1 MNSQTNNRFNRWIVR
16 LTLIALFCAL
26 CGAPGAAQAES
37 PPVSPEVSIAPD
49 VAYTLEEAAL
59 SPGTES
65 QTLRFR
71 LRLTNDSG
79 KPVDLNDY
87 GVMVKDAGGQ
97 TYSAGLTEKKNAR
110 VFPGKSEDF
119 AYLADVPVWL
129 EASQLNIMLFAW
141 DYAQPSFM
149 KEIGA
154 LPVAAAVSEGGSK
167 RQKVYIEVDEIDST
181 LPDDAMASFEVAR
194 SMRIAKDGGWTLYI
208 DLLVENIGTS
218 SYKLPTSLQYILKD
232 TNRLIYLATP
242 VSGGDATLLPRE
254 QTTITL
260 AAAIPADKHA
270 NELKLHFSKKN
281 AADTIDYGSV
291 ALRGSTV
298 LQTSGTSVPVQ
309 AAATSGLELRFIQAS
324 AVKTPEGSKLT
335 ARAELSNTGTALET
349 VPGLTSQFQF
359 AGSGIAAAA
368 VDGGV
373 HPAFLAPGETT
384 VYRFSAILP
393 DVWGENRVELSVF
406 NKKTAGSSTVSV
418 PAALFELK
426 REQVTAGEP
435 LPEGI
440 PYLIGDP
447 VKIEPNNLLDERIGL
462 SLMSLYTHTNE
473 DSGYQTAIAKWKVTN
488 RGDTAL
494 TLPPFQTELIGSTGK
509 VYAGTRQNSAPA
521 SLLSNTSY
529 VVSYSYMIPLTET
542 GDSFVMHAVDDKTS
556 PSNRLT
562 IAAVRVQPQKESQT
576 NVVSLYPYRIEF
588 KEHHY
593 LWTYD
598 KSDNVFGFKMR
609 LLLNIA
615 KQEQVVVDSGFSK
628 LQLELTD
635 ASNRILGTQTVP
647 FVGVNK
653 LVSGMQTINFSN
665 LKTDQVD
672 SRMTVKVYEVIDTP
686 SGQAKRLIQELK

>member
-1 MNSQTNNRFNRWIVR
+1 MDINNKDRFKRWVR
-16 LTLIALFCAL
+16 LAALFTFL
-26 CGAPGAAQAES
+26 CGFYGAPGVARAES
-37 PPVSPEVSIAPD
+37 TAVSIAPD
-49 VAYTLEEAAL
+49 VVYTLEEAAL

-71 LRLTNDSG
+71 LQLTNEGS
-79 KPVDLNDY
+79 KPVDLNEY

-119 AYLADVPVWL
+119 AYLAELPVWL
-129 EASQLNIMLFAW
+129 EAAQLNVMLFAW
-141 DYAQPSFM
+141 DYSQPTFM

-167 RQKVYIEVDEIDST
+167 RQKVYIEVDEIDNT

-208 DLLVENIGTS
+208 DLLVENLGLS
-218 SYKLPTSLQYILKD
+218 SYKLPTTLQYILKD
-232 TNRLIYLATP
+232 SNRLIYLAAP

-254 QTTITL
+254 QTIITL
-260 AAAIPADKHA
+260 SAAIPGDKNA

-291 ALRGSTV
+291 ALRGSAV
-298 LQTSGTSVPVQ
+298 LQSPGTSVPVQ
-309 AAATSGLELRFIQAS
+309 ASGNRGLELRIVQAS

-335 ARAELSNTGTALET
+335 ARAELSNTGPMLEA
-349 VPGLTSQFQF
+349 VPGLTSQYQF
-359 AGSGIAAAA
+359 AGSGISAAA
-368 VDGGV
+368 VDNGV
-373 HPAFLAPGETT
+373 HPSFLAPGETT

-393 DVWGENRVELSVF
+393 ETWGENRIEMTIF
-406 NKKTAGSSTVSV
+406 NKKPAGSGTISI

-426 REQVTAGEP
+426 PEHIANGEP
-435 LPEGI
+435 LPAGI
-440 PYLIGDP
+440 SYRLGDP
-447 VKIEPNNLLDERIGL
+447 VNLEPNNLLDERIEL
-462 SLMSLYTHTNE
+462 SLQSLYTHTNE
-473 DSGYQTAIAKWKVTN
+473 DSGYRTAIAKWKVTN
-488 RGDTAL
+488 RGDTML
-494 TLPPFQTELIGSTGK
+494 TLPLFQTELIGPAGK
-509 VYAGTRQNSAPA
+509 VYAGTRQNGTPA

-529 VVSYSYMIPLTET
+529 VVSYSYMIPLSET
-542 GDSFVMHAVDDKTS
+542 GDSFVLHAVDDKTS

-562 IAAVRVQPQKESQT
+562 LAAVRVQPQKEKQT
-576 NVVSLYPYRIEF
+576 NIVSLYPYQIEF
-588 KEHHY
+588 QEHHY

-598 KSDNVFGFKMR
+598 KSDNEFGFKMR
-609 LLLNIA
+609 LLLNIS
-615 KQEQVVVDSGFSK
+615 KQEQVVVDAGFSK

-635 ASNRILGTQTVP
+635 ASNRVVATQTVP

-653 LVSGMQTINFSN
+653 LVSGVQTINFSN
-665 LKTDQVD
+665 LKTDQIE

-686 SGQAKRLIQELK
+686 NGQAKRLIQELK